1 MKKYSILIALAALAF
16 SSCKE
21 VEEPDSADFNWYY
34 RTDFEANLLD
44 LSKIADSLVNPANIE
59 LSDQIV
65 FVAKGSGADSYV
77 VWPGQPGN
85 DYTQRDLTSEQLS
98 EEKNNVSLK
107 STGIALSSV
116 KNGYHYKIFSYSA
129 ISPEGGYQIF
139 GTARNYDY
147 ESEDYAEVKAG
158 PYTINVLDKQ
168 VDLWDKDDPMN
179 SAGASKYDITI
190 KLGGKTIKKSTS
202 GDKGFYTID
211 YERPG
216 IVITAPKGKTDYS
229 SVLVIIHANNCKLN
243 NNGVG
248 DLKLNQFG
256 NWEWTV
262 DLTSEQK
269 ITLASQSA
277 AEGAGSGDPLTKD
290 YYFRVVDNP
299 ANE

>member
-1 MKKYSILIALAALAF
+1 MKKYSIFIALAGIAALT
-16 SSCKE
+16 SCNKLE
-21 VEEPDSADFNWYY
+21 DPDSADFNWYL
-34 RTDFEANLLD
+34 RSDFEKNLLD
-44 LSKIADSLVNPANIE
+44 LSKIENVNPSEIE
-59 LSDQIV
+59 LSDEIV

-85 DYTQRDLTSEQLS
+85 DYTQRDLTSEQIS

-107 STGIALSSV
+107 STGVALSSV
-116 KNGYHYKIFSYSA
+116 KNGYHYKTFTYSA
-129 ISPEGGYQIF
+129 ISPAEGFQIY

-147 ESEDYAEVKAG
+147 ASNDYSEVKAG
-158 PYTINVLDKQ
+158 PYTINVIDSQ

-190 KLGGKTIKKSTS
+190 KIGGKTIKKSTT
-202 GDKGFYTID
+202 GTKGFYTID

-216 IVITAPKGKTDYS
+216 IVITAPQNKTDYTKT
-229 SVLVIIHANNCKLN
+229 LVIIHANNCTLN

-248 DLKLNQFG
+248 ELIQNQYG

-262 DLTSEQK
+262 DLSSEQM

-277 AEGAGSGDPLTKD
+277 APGAGSGDPLTKD

-299 ANE
+299 DNTK